1 MLPINALVIVLLLFQ
16 LEYMLNEELLEIFVG
31 IIDAKLLEAVVVE
44 VLETEDV
51 QHAYSTAGIVLR
63 PVYGLVNFLYNM
75 YEQSTIYALHK
86 RISNIDRLLSRQR
99 GNLLKDERFTFN
111 TIVFLI

>member
-1 MLPINALVIVLLLFQ
+1 MLPIDALVIVFLLFQ

-31 IIDAKLLEAVVVE
+31 IIDAKLLETVVVK

-63 PVYGLVNFLYNM
+63 PVYGLVNFLYNV
-75 YEQSTIYALHK
+75 YEQSPIYALHK
-86 RISNIDRLLSRQR
+86 CVSNIDRLISRQR
-99 GNLLKDERFTFN
+99 RYLLKDERFTYN
-111 TIVFLI
+111 TIR